1 MKLMLTFILA
11 AGIFSACNSS
21 KKTNE
26 SGDADITGKYW
37 KLTSIMG
44 KPVGQPSSIGKEM
57 YITLNKTGNTLQ
69 GNGGCNSFNGKYELK
84 EGGGIIFTGI
94 TATLMACPDM
104 ENESAFLKAIESA
117 DNYTIND
124 NILQLNKAKM
134 APLLTFEAIKK

>member
-1 MKLMLTFILA
+1 MRLILILMLA
-11 AGIFSACNSS
+11 AGIFSACKSS
-21 KKTNE
+21 KKTNGTG
-26 SGDADITGKYW
+26 SSDITDKYW

-57 YITLNKTGNTLQ
+57 YITLNKAGNTLQ

-84 EGGGIIFTGI
+84 DGGVISFTGI

-104 ENESAFLKAIESA
+104 EKESEFLKAIESA
-117 DNYTIND
+117 DNYTING
-124 NILQLNKAKM
+124 NILQLNKARM